1 MKTLVQ
7 ETLITET
14 PRLLYKDTYAN
25 VSLIESVPCI
35 RIKLNGVPQSS
46 DHYQFVQNKLV
57 EFLYIGK
64 QNYFKLHLLTD
75 ISKAGL
81 VLDEDMNY
89 YNENIIPA
97 IENAGI
103 RYHAMILPENF
114 FVRMVVNQFSPPSKK
129 IHVEYF
135 NSVKA
140 ANRWLR
146 SQ

>member
-1 MKTLVQ
+1 MKTLTP
-7 ETLITET
+7 EPLIAET

-35 RIKLNGVPQSS
+35 RIRLNGVPQSS
-46 DHYQFVQNKLV
+46 EHYQFVLNKLV

-64 QNYFKLHLLTD
+64 QNYFKIHLLTD

-81 VLDEDMNY
+81 VLDEDMNF

-97 IENAGI
+97 IENAGV
-103 RYHAMILPENF
+103 RHHAMILPENF

-135 NSVKA
+135 NNVKA

>member
-1 MKTLVQ
+1 MKTLTP
-7 ETLITET
+7 EPLIAET

-35 RIKLNGVPQSS
+35 RIRLNGVPQSS
-46 DHYQFVQNKLV
+46 EHYQFVQNKLV
-57 EFLYIGK
+57 EFLYIAK
-64 QNYFKLHLLTD
+64 QNYFKIHLLTD

-81 VLDEDMNY
+81 VLDEDMNF

-97 IENAGI
+97 IENSGV
-103 RYHAMILPENF
+103 RHHAMILPENF

-135 NSVKA
+135 NNVKA